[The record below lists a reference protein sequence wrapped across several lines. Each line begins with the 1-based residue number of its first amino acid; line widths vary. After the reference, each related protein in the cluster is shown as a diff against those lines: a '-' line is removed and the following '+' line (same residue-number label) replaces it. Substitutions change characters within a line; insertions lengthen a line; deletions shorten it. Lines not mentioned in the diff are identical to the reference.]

1 MMSRYN
7 VDKKTFI
14 IAAMVILLCLVSLT
28 GATLAL
34 FTSETEDG
42 KIGINATS
50 GNVKIDIVDE
60 FDENVSLVGEVLD
73 FDTPTGDGLVEF
85 EPGAVYYTEGFR
97 VKNNSS
103 IPVNFIIYIS
113 EDETVSADFSEA
125 FDVWL
130 TTDPTSR
137 DGMEKIQKFEGSLG
151 LGETSDV
158 LYLVFRMKE
167 SAGNEFQDRTFTGVG
182 ITVCA
187 VQGNGYVNIDTEKG
201 GN

>member
-1 MMSRYN
+1 MSRYN

-50 GNVKIDIVDE
+50 GNVKIDIIDATDE
-60 FDENVSLVGEVLD
+60 TVSLVGEVLD
-73 FDTPTGDGLVEF
+73 FVTPTGDGLVQF

-97 VKNNSS
+97 IKNNSS
-103 IPVNFIIYIS
+103 IPVNFIVYIS
-113 EDETVSADFSEA
+113 EDDTVSADFSEA
-125 FDVWL
+125 FEVWL

-137 DGMEKIQKFEGSLG
+137 EGMQQIQQFEGSLN

-187 VQGNGYVNIDTEKG
+187 VQGNGYVTIDTDKG

>member
-1 MMSRYN
+1 M
-7 VDKKTFI
+7 
-14 IAAMVILLCLVSLT
+14 
-28 GATLAL
+28 

-50 GNVKIDIVDE
+50 GNVKVDIVDAI
-60 FDENVSLVGEVLD
+60 DETDSLVGEVLG
-73 FDTPTGDGLVEF
+73 FETRTGDGLVQF
-85 EPGAVYYTEGFR
+85 EPGAVYYTQGFR

-103 IPVNFIIYIS
+103 IPINFIIYIS
-113 EDETVSADFSEA
+113 EDDTVSADFSKA

-137 DGMEKIQKFEGSLG
+137 DNMEQIQKFEGSLG

-187 VQGNGYVNIDTEKG
+187 VQGNGYVNINTEEG

>member
-1 MMSRYN
+1 MSRYN

-50 GNVKIDIVDE
+50 GNVKIDIIDATDE
-60 FDENVSLVGEVLD
+60 TVSLVGEVLD
-73 FDTPTGDGLVEF
+73 FVTPTGDGLVQF

-103 IPVNFIIYIS
+103 IPVNFIVYIS
-113 EDETVSADFSEA
+113 EDDTVSADFSEA
-125 FDVWL
+125 FEVWL

-137 DGMEKIQKFEGSLG
+137 EGMQQIQQFEGSLN

-187 VQGNGYVNIDTEKG
+187 VQGNGYVTIDTDKG